1 MTDHLRALLRE
12 SGALDDFS
20 DRELQALS
28 VLLLAE
34 VAAGLREI
42 GGMLAES
49 ASGSGAVQFSVYD
62 HNAIDELPG

>member
-1 MTDHLRALLRE
+1 MTDHLRALLHQ
-12 SGALDDFS
+12 SAALDEFS
-20 DRELQALS
+20 DRELQSLG

-42 GGMLAES
+42 GELLAES